1 MNNSEVARRL
11 VLWAI
16 ELNEFDVQ
24 YRPRTM
30 IKAQALVD
38 FIVEFM
44 IGEDKE
50 EKLMAWTIWTDSSS
64 NQWARGAGVLI

>member
-16 ELNEFDVQ
+16 ELNEFNVQ

-44 IGEDKE
+44 TGEDKE